1 MSTPT
6 PLYATARKA
15 QITFHYALRSRLYHC
30 IRMHGTIISRKRLG
44 QFETTECH
52 CLGHN
57 KPTMANKKKQRPLQQ
72 QHSYILPRE
81 VSIPEQ
87 RGIERVIQ
95 QRGIEQLATDPKIVV
110 IKSNAIIQQ
119 KRKQR
124 IARKSPCKIATAR
137 FLPSKIAIRHHDRV
151 DPLRAATRLG
161 EDDPN
166 RVRTRERERERE
178 RERSRSKRRIFMTRG
193 GDGRVAYRW

>member
-1 MSTPT
+1 MST

-15 QITFHYALRSRLYHC
+15 QITFHYALRFRLYRC
-30 IRMHGTIISRKRLG
+30 IRMHGTIISRKRLE

-72 QHSYILPRE
+72 QHSYILQRQ
-81 VSIPEQ
+81 VSIP
-87 RGIERVIQ
+87 G

-110 IKSNAIIQQ
+110 IKSNAIIHR

-124 IARKSPCKIATAR
+124 IARKSPY
-137 FLPSKIAIRHHDRV
+137 KIAIRHHDRV

-166 RVRTRERERERE
+166 RVRARERE
-178 RERSRSKRRIFMTRG
+178 RERSQSKRRIFMTRG

>member
-1 MSTPT
+1 MMSTPT

-72 QHSYILPRE
+72 QHSYILQRQ
-81 VSIPEQ
+81 VSIP
-87 RGIERVIQ
+87 G

-110 IKSNAIIQQ
+110 IKSNAIIHR

-124 IARKSPCKIATAR
+124 IARKSPCKIGTAR

-166 RVRTRERERERE
+166 RVRARERE
-178 RERSRSKRRIFMTRG
+178 RERSQSKRRIFMTRG